1 VIEQRQFTLV
11 LGGGGMRGLAHAGVV
26 RALEEANFMPRQLV
40 GSSVGALV
48 AAAWC
53 AGVSGDEMTGI
64 AHALERDDLFQ
75 IAHRD
80 MAFKRMRSPALFH
93 REPIAHFVRGILGDL
108 TFDDLDRRL
117 VVNTVDINTG
127 TQVLWGLPGLTDIR
141 VADAVLAS
149 CALPGF
155 LPPHPIGDRYFVDGA
170 AAANLP
176 VGVAGTDRDD
186 LVLAVDVG
194 GRGRSRSGMERTGF
208 ASVYA
213 RAIEI
218 GIQRME
224 DAALREW
231 NGPPLLLL
239 RPRVWHVPLLSF
251 AHNDQLVEAGYR
263 AARDAVADPTRL
275 PPPSATGV
283 HPRRR
288 YHVKVLRERCVG
300 CGACVRGG
308 PPGAFT
314 LDREQKAVPRDT
326 DPVWS
331 PVDGLCVGLCP
342 TSAIV
347 AEPVDERSEEHQR
360 DRSRDGDLTGE

>member
-1 VIEQRQFTLV
+1 MVERRQFTLV
-11 LGGGGMRGLAHAGVV
+11 LGGGGMRGLAHAGVM
-26 RALEEANFMPRQLV
+26 RALEEADFLPRQLV

-53 AGVSGDEMTGI
+53 AGVSGVEMTRI
-64 AHALERDDLFQ
+64 AHELQREDLFQ

-80 MAFKRMRSPALFH
+80 MAFKRMRSPALFRH
-93 REPIAHFVRGILGDL
+93 GPIANFVQGLLGDL

-155 LPPHPIGDRYFVDGA
+155 LRPHRIRGRYFVDGA

-176 VGVAGTDRDD
+176 VGVAGTDHDD
-186 LVLAVDVG
+186 LVIAVDVG

-231 NGPPLLLL
+231 ARPPLLLL

-251 AHNDQLVEAGYR
+251 SHNDALVDAGYR
-263 AARDAVADPTRL
+263 VAHEAVADGAVL
-275 PPPSATGV
+275 PPPDGSGV

-288 YHVKVLRERCVG
+288 HAVRVEQSLCVG
-300 CGACVRGG
+300 CGACVRAG
-308 PPGAFT
+308 PPGQFA
-314 LDREQKAVPRDT
+314 LDADGKAYAVVPE
-326 DPVWS
+326 PIWS
-331 PVDGLCVGLCP
+331 PVDGMCVGLCP
-342 TSAIV
+342 TGAII
-347 AEPVDERSEEHQR
+347 ADPKD
-360 DRSRDGDLTGE
+360 